1 MSKNEMKVTQQHE
14 LDREMSDICK
24 SAFAKYIHLPF
35 KRGETVNMFMYAIN
49 KSFHLDFS
57 RTQIYLHF
65 NTNIFSFSTQIYLL
79 SNTNIFVLTKIH
91 LPFERT
97 QRVNMFMNAINKLET
112 ILFGLY
118 RNTLPTKHICKPWQY
133 FSNTINNQLYLSRPA
148 RCISHRLNCKLHEL
162 FECLEAQIG

>member
-65 NTNIFSFSTQIYLL
+65 NTNIFSFSTQIYLH

-118 RNTLPTKHICKPWQY
+118 RNTLATKHMQTLAIFLKYDQQSTVFVQTSQVY
-133 FSNTINNQLYLSRPA
+133 FSPPDL
-148 RCISHRLNCKLHEL
+148 
-162 FECLEAQIG
+162 QIA